1 MGAEAESAEG
11 NKWGEGLGAQGRQ
24 AVRAGFL
31 EEVEEDDTWWPIL
44 AAIKL
49 WLTLAGIRL
58 NALTHCDP
66 KRPMMRSPQRPWA
79 PEVILED
86 QAAEVRMG
94 VGAEA
99 SSVPS
104 PGLEMS

>member
-1 MGAEAESAEG
+1 MA
-11 NKWGEGLGAQGRQ
+11 
-24 AVRAGFL
+24 
-31 EEVEEDDTWWPIL
+31 DTRRNQTV
-44 AAIKL
+44 AD
-49 WLTLAGIRL
+49 TCR
-58 NALTHCDP
+58 NQTYALTHCDP
-66 KRPMMRSPQRPWA
+66 KRPMMRSPQRPWP

-86 QAAEVRMG
+86 QAPEVRVG